1 MKRLPHLGVKGAT
14 RSTNIVCQIT
24 MIVMSVFMIFPIYW
38 AFLTAIKPDDL
49 IYKYPPVFFSDQF
62 TWDQFIFA
70 FKSQNIFRFMFNTA
84 VYSLLAGILSVLL
97 ALFAAYALSR
107 LPIRHKGGIM
117 AFFLVP
123 MLIPG
128 ITNLIPLYSA
138 YSKLHI
144 LDTYPGMVL
153 IYIPGLLPLAIVVLR
168 NYFDSIPYV
177 LEEAAM
183 IDGCNRLSVVW
194 RIMMPLVAPGIIAVF
209 IINFVTVWNEFL
221 VTLIFTSKSEMR
233 TLTVGIYNLIG
244 VSKVHQGTIN
254 AIGLVSVIPV
264 LVLFLLFRKKFIETM
279 MEGAVKG

>member
-1 MKRLPHLGVKGAT
+1 MKRLAVHSTK
-14 RSTNIVCQIT
+14 RSERNINLVSHIL
-24 MIVMSVFMIFPIYW
+24 MIVMAVFMLFPIYW

-107 LPIRHKGGIM
+107 LPIRHKGAIM

-138 YSKLHI
+138 YSKLGL

-168 NYFDSIPYV
+168 NYFDSIPYA

-183 IDGCNRLSVVW
+183 IDGCNRINVVW
-194 RIMMPLVAPGIIAVF
+194 HIIMPLVGPGVIAVF

-244 VSKVHQGTIN
+244 VSKVHQGAIN

-264 LVLFLLFRKKFIETM
+264 LVLFLVFRKKFIETM